1 MDNPGDMPVV
11 CTQCGQV
18 VKAYV
23 PVKTIPTD
31 NFMEMIHFLV
41 KENASLKTEIASLKT
56 EIASLK
62 TENASLKTEI
72 ASLKTENASLKT
84 EIASLKTE
92 NASLKTENASL
103 VSKVD
108 ALTKFIKEQYPD
120 APF

>member
-1 MDNPGDMPVV
+1 MDNTGDMPVV

-56 EIASLK
+56 E
-62 TENASLKTEI
+62 
-72 ASLKTENASLKT
+72 
-84 EIASLKTE
+84 
-92 NASLKTENASL
+92 NASL

>member
-1 MDNPGDMPVV
+1 MDNHEDMPVV

-41 KENASLKTEIASLKT
+41 KGN
-56 EIASLK
+56 ASLK

-72 ASLKTENASLKT
+72 
-84 EIASLKTE
+84 
-92 NASLKTENASL
+92 ASLKTENASL

>member
-1 MDNPGDMPVV
+1 MDNHEDMPVV

-41 KENASLKTEIASLKT
+41 KGNASLKTEI
-56 EIASLK
+56 
-62 TENASLKTEI
+62 
-72 ASLKTENASLKT
+72 
-84 EIASLKTE
+84 
-92 NASLKTENASL
+92 ASLKTENASL